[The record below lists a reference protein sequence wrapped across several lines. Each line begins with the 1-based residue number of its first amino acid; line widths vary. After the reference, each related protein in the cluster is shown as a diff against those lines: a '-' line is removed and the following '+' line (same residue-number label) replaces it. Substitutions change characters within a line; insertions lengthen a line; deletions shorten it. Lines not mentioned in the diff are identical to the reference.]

1 MNLEVVSDDG
11 DHPSEAFVKFSSRFN
26 IRKPVKT
33 PPVLKSLH
41 GVLEDME
48 VPDKPG
54 GGVR

>member
-11 DHPSEAFVKFSSRFN
+11 DHPSEASVKFSSRFN